1 MPDNAIQILASRM
14 EGFGNKPA
22 IYWRGRVFSYADLMA
37 RIEEWRGVLADKGL
51 GPGDLV
57 VVHADY
63 SPAACALSF
72 ALAQAGAIQHLITPD
87 NTSELESQISESG
100 AGHIIRV
107 GADDD
112 WTYEA
117 LDTPAPPPLIRDF
130 LAERKAGLILFTSGS
145 TGKAKGILHD
155 MERVMDKFVP
165 ERKPWRTVMF
175 LVFDHFGGFNTM
187 LSVFAYGGMAVCLRD
202 RSVEEVCRVIGE
214 TEADLLPTTPTFL
227 NFLLGSKAVK
237 SHDLSSIERISYG
250 TEMML
255 ESTLERL
262 NAFFPNAAIVNTYGL
277 SELGVLRTKSKS
289 SDSPWVKIGGQ
300 GFETK
305 IIDDVLWVRAHSRM
319 VGYFN
324 APDQFD
330 HDGWMCTGDR
340 VEVDGEYV
348 RFLGRRSDIINVG
361 GQKVSAHEVEEV
373 ILRDGNVLEVSAYG
387 VPNELLGEVIVA
399 EVSLKDP
406 EGKAEATKR
415 LKTLCKENLSRLKV
429 PARFRIVDAANQHNL
444 RFKKIRPVAS

>member
-1 MPDNAIQILASRM
+1 MPDNAIQILTARM
-14 EGFGNKPA
+14 AGFADKPA
-22 IYWRGRVFSYADLMA
+22 VFWRDREFTYADLLG
-37 RIEEWRGVLADKGL
+37 RIDEWRGVLDEKGL
-51 GPGDLV
+51 KDGAIV

-63 SPAACALSF
+63 SPAACALIF
-72 ALAQAGAIQHLITPD
+72 ALAQTGAIQHLITPD

-100 AGHIIRV
+100 ADHIISID
-107 GADDD
+107 ANDD
-112 WTYEA
+112 WTYDT

-130 LAERKAGLILFTSGS
+130 VAEKRAGLILFTSGS

-155 MERVMDKFVP
+155 MERVMDKFVI
-165 ERKPWRTVMF
+165 ERKPWRTVLF

-187 LSVFAYGGMAVCLRD
+187 LSVFAYGGMAVCLKD
-202 RSVEEVCRVIGE
+202 RSVEEVCRVIE
-214 TEADLLPTTPTFL
+214 TTKADLLPTTPTFL

-237 SHDLSSIERISYG
+237 THDLSSIERISYG

-305 IIDDVLWVRAHSRM
+305 IVDDILWVRSHSRM

-330 HDGWMCTGDR
+330 EDGWMCTGDR

-373 ILRDGNVLEVSAYG
+373 ILRDPNVLEVSAHG
-387 VPNELLGEVIVA
+387 IPNELLGEVIVA
-399 EVSLKDP
+399 EVSLKEPEDP
-406 EGKAEATKR
+406 AEATKR
-415 LKTLCKENLSRLKV
+415 LKALCKDNLSRLKV
-429 PARFRIVDAANQHNL
+429 PARFKIVAAEDQHNL
-444 RFKKIRPVAS
+444 RFKKIRPIAS